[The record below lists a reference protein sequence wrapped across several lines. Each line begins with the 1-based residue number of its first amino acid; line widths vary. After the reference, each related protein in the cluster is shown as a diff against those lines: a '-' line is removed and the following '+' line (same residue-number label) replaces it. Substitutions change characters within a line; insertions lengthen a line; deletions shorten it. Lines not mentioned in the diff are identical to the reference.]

1 MIVEYLDVDAVSNRV
16 VALVDDEQVDVRHP
30 EEVVIERVQEDLVNH
45 HQNLKKQNNKQAKQ
59 KVDHIDLALKNLKNN
74 RPIVI

>member
-30 EEVVIERVQEDLVNH
+30 EEVVIQRVQEDLMNH
-45 HQNLKKQNNKQAKQ
+45 HQNLKKQNKKQAKQ
-59 KVDHIDLALKNLKNN
+59 KVDHIKNLKNN
-74 RPIVI
+74 RPIVV

>member
-30 EEVVIERVQEDLVNH
+30 EEVVIQRVQEDLMNH
-45 HQNLKKQNNKQAKQ
+45 HQNLKKQNKKQAKQ
-59 KVDHIDLALKNLKNN
+59 KVDHIKNLKNN
-74 RPIVI
+74 TPIVV

>member
-30 EEVVIERVQEDLVNH
+30 EEAVIQGVQEDLVYH
-45 HQNLKKQNNKQAKQ
+45 HQNLKKQNKKQAQQ
-59 KVDHIDLALKNLKNN
+59 KVDHIDLALKNLKND
-74 RPIVI
+74 RIVV

>member
-30 EEVVIERVQEDLVNH
+30 EEVVIQRVQEDLMNH
-45 HQNLKKQNNKQAKQ
+45 HQNLKKQNKKQAKQ
-59 KVDHIDLALKNLKNN
+59 KVDHIKNLINN
-74 RPIVI
+74 RPIVV